1 MRNIQIMFHDYL
13 EVFFVTNTAN
23 ATPAANASSAGDKQI
38 ILKEVSAKWGKF
50 SEQDLSSLKGK
61 DDLVTQIVA
70 KYSTDKAQVQRE
82 VDTLLN
88 GRAF

>member
-1 MRNIQIMFHDYL
+1 M
-13 EVFFVTNTAN
+13 AN
-23 ATPAANASSAGDKQI
+23 FSDSKKL
-38 ILKEVSAKWGKF
+38 ILTDIRAKWGKF
-50 SEQDLSSLKGK
+50 SEDELGALKNN